1 MPSNPR
7 WRRLAGLLSGLAAV
21 ALAGGAA
28 IVFAQAAHAI
38 TSPLRATFEVPD
50 ATKKGYDVQ
59 YTVANIGKTSVTG
72 WKVEFD
78 LPTGTAISKAKG
90 VVLSH
95 PSANRWVLASKPSSA
110 TIAGGASRMFS
121 FLATGLGRPTN
132 CLVNGASCTAPVPTP
147 APSPTTIPG
156 TARDVNVATVAQL
169 KSALAGAHPGDV
181 IHLADGTY
189 KGAFYT
195 IVSGTS
201 TAPITLTGS
210 RNAVLTNSGG
220 ACDPNVPKSTV
231 SYCGYGFHLNTAS
244 WWKLVGFTV
253 TTSAK
258 GIVFDAAQ
266 HSVIDGVQVMNS
278 SLEGIHLRTSSAD
291 NVVQHAFVHDTGK
304 TDPGFGEGLYFGSAI
319 SNWDKFGTNN
329 GTGPDRS
336 DRNRALTN
344 SFGPNVG
351 GEHID
356 IKEGTVNGLVS
367 GNTFTGGLS
376 GLHFADSWVDV
387 KGSGYTLTGN
397 TGTFVAGTGVL
408 VDGYQV
414 HQQRAGDGCGNV
426 WHSNKSDLGG
436 VGNWAINVTDQSG
449 CSTKPNVIYSSNTVT
464 NAVKGLTNIK
474 VTPGV

>member
-1 MPSNPR
+1 
-7 WRRLAGLLSGLAAV
+7 LTGLSAGLAAA
-21 ALAGGAA
+21 ALVGAA
-28 IVFAQAAHAI
+28 ALLLAPAAQAA

-59 YTVANIGKTSVTG
+59 FTVANIGKTTVTG

-78 LPTGTAISKAKG
+78 LPAGTTASKAKG
-90 VVLSH
+90 AVLSN
-95 PSANRWVLASKPSSA
+95 PSANHYVFTNKNNTA
-110 TIAGGASRMFS
+110 TVAGGASRMFS
-121 FLATGLGRPTN
+121 FLATGLGRPVN
-132 CLVNGASCTAPVPTP
+132 CLVNGGPCTAPVPTP
-147 APSPTTIPG
+147 VPSPTVVPG
-156 TARDVNVATVAQL
+156 VARDVNVSNATQL
-169 KSALAGAHPGDV
+169 KAALAGAHAGDV

-189 KGAFYT
+189 KGAFYA

-220 ACDPNVPKSTV
+220 VCDPNVPKSTV

-253 TTSAK
+253 STSAK

-278 SLEGIHLRTSSAD
+278 NLEGIHLRTSSAD
-291 NVVQHAFVHDTGK
+291 NVVQHAVVHDTGK

-319 SNWDKFGTNN
+319 DNWDKFGTNN

-336 DRNRALTN
+336 DRNQSLNNA
-344 SFGPNVG
+344 FGPNVG

-356 IKEGTVNGLVS
+356 IKEGTVNGLIS

-376 GLHFADSWVDV
+376 GQHFADSWVDV

-397 TGTFVAGTGVL
+397 TGTFVAGTGTF

-436 VGNWAINVTDQSG
+436 VGNYAINVTDQSG
-449 CSTKPNVIYSSNTVT
+449 CSSKPNVVYSSNTVT
-464 NAVKGLTNIK
+464 NAKKGLTNIK
-474 VTPGV
+474 VTPGI